1 MKRLLH
7 TTKFAVFVLL
17 LLAAAGAAKAQT
29 HEFAPVGA
37 EWYYGI
43 NQFSIEGYTQIKSV
57 SDTIIN
63 GVTCKK
69 IEKRCFLFDHLD
81 GVEKEFVKGHE
92 YISQIGDS
100 VMIYRFGQFYKLY
113 DFTVEIGDTVAF
125 PGSYS
130 CEVDEFVVFGDSIG
144 EAVVVGKGVSE
155 INGNELKYY
164 DLRKVGNSA
173 WAFDQDFYAGYAR
186 ICEKIGNISGY
197 LFPQQQLIA
206 DYFEGGSLRCYSDDE
221 TGTIS
226 FSTPYIECDYFHAV
240 EDNAL
245 VTSAVYPNP
254 FKEKITVELPTEDN
268 YTVLVYDTFGRTI
281 IKQDVIGKTI
291 ELDFPFPQSGVF
303 HLVIQS
309 NSANYATNIIKL

>member
-1 MKRLLH
+1 MKRQLH
-7 TTKFAVFVLL
+7 TTTCKVFLLL
-17 LLAAAGAAKAQT
+17 LLAVAGAAKAQT

-37 EWYYGI
+37 EWHYGI
-43 NQFSIEGYTQIKSV
+43 NQFSVEGYAQIKSV

-63 GVTCKK
+63 GITCKK
-69 IEKRCFLFDHLD
+69 IEKHCFLFDHLD

-130 CEVDEFVVFGDSIG
+130 CEADEFVIFGDSIG

-164 DLRKVGNSA
+164 DLRKVDNSA
-173 WAFDQDFYAGYAR
+173 WAFDQDFYLGYAR

-197 LFPQQQLIA
+197 LFPEQQLIA
-206 DYFEGGSLRCYSDDE
+206 DYFEGGTLRCYSDNE
-221 TGTIS
+221 IGTTN
-226 FSTPYIECDYFHAV
+226 FSTPYVECDYFHAV
-240 EDNAL
+240 EENTVEPL
-245 VTSAVYPNP
+245 TVYPNP
-254 FKEKITVELPTEDN
+254 FKERITVELPTEDN

-281 IKQDVIGKTI
+281 IKQDIIGR
-291 ELDFPFPQSGVF
+291 EMEMDFPFPQSGVF

-309 NSANYATNIIKL
+309 NSYHFATNVIKI